1 MVWRGGYPFAVP
13 LQWMV
18 VLQRAPQPHKLAVTK
33 KAEPTWA
40 DTTLACPHPG
50 AQLSPLASSRDQ
62 RRVGGRGGKSQT
74 FAWALSPAQ
83 TKSWLQHLRRFLE
96 RQEVVQGFVLQHHSK
111 AEERM
116 PSDEPPKPQG
126 SPPSP
131 LPSSCSHVSLRP
143 LQTQTSK
150 ELLGDEAGV
159 GETGPSPCHTAPG
172 MSARLAASAG
182 TRFCDRD

>member
-1 MVWRGGYPFAVP
+1 MPCRCSGWLYCRE
-13 LQWMV
+13 
-18 VLQRAPQPHKLAVTK
+18 HHS
-33 KAEPTWA
+33 PTSWQS
-40 DTTLACPHPG
+40 PKR
-50 AQLSPLASSRDQ
+50 LSPPGLTPLWPAPTQVPSSPLWLPPETKGESGGGGASPRPLLGLCPQHRPRAGCNISDASLKG
-62 RRVGGRGGKSQT
+62 RRWCKASCYSTTAR
-74 FAWALSPAQ
+74 
-83 TKSWLQHLRRFLE
+83 LRSGCH
-96 RQEVVQGFVLQHHSK
+96 QMS
-111 AEERM
+111 
-116 PSDEPPKPQG
+116 PPKPQG

>member
-1 MVWRGGYPFAVP
+1 MP

-62 RRVGGRGGKSQT
+62 RRVGGGG
-74 FAWALSPAQ
+74 ASPRP
-83 TKSWLQHLRRFLE
+83 LLGLCPQHRPRAGCNISDASLKGRRWCKASCYSTTARLRSGCH
-96 RQEVVQGFVLQHHSK
+96 QMS
-111 AEERM
+111 
-116 PSDEPPKPQG
+116 PPKPQG

>member
-1 MVWRGGYPFAVP
+1 MP

-62 RRVGGRGGKSQT
+62 RRVGGGG
-74 FAWALSPAQ
+74 ASPRP
-83 TKSWLQHLRRFLE
+83 LLGLCPQHRPRAGCNISDASLKGRRWCKASCYSTTARLRSGCH
-96 RQEVVQGFVLQHHSK
+96 Q
-111 AEERM
+111 M
-116 PSDEPPKPQG
+116 

-131 LPSSCSHVSLRP
+131 RDPLPLLSLHPALTSPSDHYKLRRAKSSLGMKLGWARRGPLRVTLP
-143 LQTQTSK
+143 L
-150 ELLGDEAGV
+150 A
-159 GETGPSPCHTAPG
+159 
-172 MSARLAASAG
+172 
-182 TRFCDRD
+182 